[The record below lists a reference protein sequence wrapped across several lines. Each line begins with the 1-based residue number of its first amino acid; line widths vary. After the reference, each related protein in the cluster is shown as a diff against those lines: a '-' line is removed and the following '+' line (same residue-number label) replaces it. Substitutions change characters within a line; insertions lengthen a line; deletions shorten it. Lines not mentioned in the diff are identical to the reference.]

1 MIEKEYLAN
10 RVANAN
16 DAQLVA
22 IIHEGFID
30 TVKSSIEHIENKNK
44 EKLNNSTNKTR
55 EILAELL
62 ATLKGNSEIANNLKS
77 IYIYL
82 NKLITEA
89 EIKQDKAKLE
99 EAIKVIT
106 PLYEAW
112 QELGEKEEAGIDN
125 DNSQA
130 TETPTKTPSIVAGM
144 TYGKGQ
150 LNDYVINDEDRW
162 EKG

>member
-10 RVANAN
+10 RIANAN

-22 IIHEGFID
+22 ILHEGFIS
-30 TVKSSIEHIENKNK
+30 TAKLGIEHIDNKDK
-44 EKLNNSTNKTR
+44 EKLNSSTNKSR

-62 ATLKGNSEIANNLKS
+62 STLEGASEIANNLRS
-77 IYIYL
+77 LYLYL
-82 NKLITEA
+82 NRLVTEA
-89 EIKQDKAKLE
+89 EIKKDKTKLE
-99 EAIKVIT
+99 ESIKVIS

-112 QELGEKEEAGIDN
+112 QELGEKEE
-125 DNSQA
+125 SQA
-130 TETPTKTPSIVAGM
+130 DSSQTTAGPAKMPSIVAGM

>member
-10 RVANAN
+10 RIANAN
-16 DAQLVA
+16 DAQLVE
-22 IIHEGFID
+22 IMHEGLIS
-30 TVKSSIEHIENKNK
+30 TAKSGIEHIENG
-44 EKLNNSTNKTR
+44 NKTELNSSINKIR

-62 ATLKGNSEIANNLKS
+62 ATTEGDSEIADNLKS

-82 NKLITEA
+82 NKLVTEA

-99 EAIKVIT
+99 EAIKVVT
-106 PLYEAW
+106 PIYEAW
-112 QELGEKEEAGIDN
+112 QELGEKE
-125 DNSQA
+125 A
-130 TETPTKTPSIVAGM
+130 TGTDDDPEITPAPTKTPSIVAGM

-150 LNDYVINDEDRW
+150 LNDYVINDDDRW